1 MSAALYSA
9 RNTMAPSLDQTC
21 RWHVVADAST
31 LHRAV
36 TARCLAAERR
46 ALAGR
51 GRFVVVLAG
60 GETPRGAYELLRHA
74 AANWS
79 AWHVYFG
86 DERCTPAD
94 SSERNSRMAGAAW
107 LDHVAIPRDNIH
119 EIEAELGPIEAARRY
134 AKLLDAAGTFDLV
147 LLGLGEDGHT
157 GSLFPGHDLGAGASA
172 PSALPVFDAPKPPA
186 ERVTLSARRFSDTA
200 EAVFLVFGAGKRAAI
215 ARWRA
220 GEAIPARFIVPRA
233 GVDVFLGAELFN

>member
-1 MSAALYSA
+1 MP
-9 RNTMAPSLDQTC
+9 TSLDQTC
-21 RWHVVADAST
+21 RWHAIADAST
-31 LHRAV
+31 LYRAV
-36 TARCLAAERR
+36 AAQCLAAERR
-46 ALAGR
+46 ALAAR

-60 GETPRGAYELLRHA
+60 GATPRGAYELLRHA

-86 DERCTPAD
+86 DERCAPAANP
-94 SSERNSRMAGAAW
+94 ERNSRMAEAAW
-107 LDHVAIPRDNIH
+107 LDHVAIPRAQIH
-119 EIEAELGPIEAARRY
+119 EIAADPGPIEAARRY
-134 AKLLDAAGTFDLV
+134 ANLLDAVGRFDLV

-157 GSLFPGHDLGAGASA
+157 GSLFPGRDLGAGASA

-200 EAVFLVFGAGKRAAI
+200 QAVFLVFGAGKRAAI

-220 GEAIPARFIVPRA
+220 GEEIPARVVVPRA
-233 GVDVFLGAELFN
+233 GVDVFLGAELFA